1 MKKLLVLSL
10 CALFGL
16 SLASCTPDENKQS
29 STDKSSQTTQIINY
43 SNNPYVG
50 LAGSTYKIT
59 QGTSEDF
66 LVIMFWFYADGSGA
80 YGFNR
85 NGETEVIQFHYD
97 ISGEVNVTWVRDD
110 NNKWG
115 SGYFTTLSSTGQ
127 CFVTEGIYLNRIS

>member
-1 MKKLLVLSL
+1 MKIKLFALPL
-10 CALFGL
+10 CALL
-16 SLASCTPDENKQS
+16 SFSLVSCTPDENKQS
-29 STDKSSQTTQIINY
+29 SAASTSTRQNIDY

-50 LAGSTYKIT
+50 LAGSTYKNV
-59 QGTSEDF
+59 QGTSDDF

-80 YGFNR
+80 YGFNK
-85 NGETEVIQFHYD
+85 NGETEVILFHYG

-115 SGYFTTLSSTGQ
+115 SGYFTTLSSSGQ